1 MDGKKSSKNLEP
13 KKTQNGGKYAKEES
27 CSEVLHACLYLCV
40 RMVAC
45 WDQITRSLSH
55 SRRGREMGRTEW

>member
-27 CSEVLHACLYLCV
+27 CSEGLHACLYLCAFV
-40 RMVAC
+40 CADGGMLGPDYTFTVPQQEGKG
-45 WDQITRSLSH
+45 D
-55 SRRGREMGRTEW
+55 G